1 MPVDA
6 EAPPND
12 FRSILPEL
20 QERFVDAYNRR
31 DLTTVIDFY
40 AEDSY
45 VVRPNKDVVRGRE
58 AIRDYHARRMQS
70 GQRFVSMTTVGLVV
84 DAAAAI
90 EIADVVIELSGARQ
104 TSRLVAV
111 WKRQADGDWK
121 LDADV
126 FV

>member
-1 MPVDA
+1 MPLDA
-6 EAPPND
+6 EAPPKD

-20 QERFVDAYNRR
+20 QERFIDAYNRQ
-31 DLTTVIDFY
+31 DLTAVIDFY

-90 EIADVVIELSGARQ
+90 EIADAVMELSGARH
-104 TSRLVAV
+104 TTRLVAI
-111 WKRQADGDWK
+111 WKPQADGDWK
-121 LDADV
+121 LEADI